1 MTITISNSL
10 FCIPALFDSE
20 STHCFVV
27 FEFVRH
33 YNLPALPIPPIDLR
47 LFDGTSNSIITQSVS
62 LPVIFLS
69 GESIT
74 FDFYVNVTLL
84 NLSCSLVLASVS
96 NEAPDLLKIPTEYH
110 DYAHVFSKAE
120 ASKLPPHHLYDL
132 KITLEEGTSPP
143 LISVMYSLFL
153 SELKTSQEFIDDNLC
168 NLFI

>member
-47 LFDGTSNSIITQSVS
+47 LFDRTSSSIITQSVS

-84 NLSCSLVLASVS
+84 NLSCSLVLRYNWLTCYNPLIDWVLNSIIS
-96 NEAPDLLKIPTEYH
+96 DCSYLTCR
-110 DYAHVFSKAE
+110 FCSQ
-120 ASKLPPHHLYDL
+120 HHLQ
-132 KITLEEGTSPP
+132 G
-143 LISVMYSLFL
+143 
-153 SELKTSQEFIDDNLC
+153 
-168 NLFI
+168 